1 MLFPYF
7 CNPNYCDSRL
17 KDHLLIGKTWVK
29 KTCIF
34 LQSYILEIVYL
45 YVYNSYTRIRH
56 RLQLLFPAFL
66 FDCHLGSSILQS

>member
-1 MLFPYF
+1 MLSPYF

-45 YVYNSYTRIRH
+45 YVYNSYIPEFAIVFSFYS
-56 RLQLLFPAFL
+56 QLFSLTV
-66 FDCHLGSSILQS
+66 I